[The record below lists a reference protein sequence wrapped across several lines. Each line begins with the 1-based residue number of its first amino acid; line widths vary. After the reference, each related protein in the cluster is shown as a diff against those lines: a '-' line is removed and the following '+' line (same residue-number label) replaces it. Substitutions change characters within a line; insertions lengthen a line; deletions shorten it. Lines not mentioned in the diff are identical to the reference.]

1 MDYYR
6 IIKNTFAV
14 ILVGLMLTS
23 CGLFRKTQ
31 KTTQQQIDPYDVIYA
46 RTMEINTAQLDSICV
61 ADTLI
66 ADLNEWF
73 PSYFV
78 DEETGKTIAKY
89 IYIKQNSKLRTF
101 YILTIYEDKN
111 KFKMV
116 IRTEK
121 DND

>member
-1 MDYYR
+1 MDYR
-6 IIKNTFAV
+6 RVIKNTFAV

-66 ADLNEWF
+66 ADLSEWF

>member
-1 MDYYR
+1 MDYCR
-6 IIKNTFAV
+6 IIKKIFAIV
-14 ILVGLMLTS
+14 LVGLMMTS

-31 KTTQQQIDPYDVIYA
+31 KTPTQTEPYDIIYA
-46 RTMEINTAQLDSICV
+46 RTMEITTAQLDSICV

-66 ADLNEWF
+66 ADLNEWYSSF
-73 PSYFV
+73 FV
-78 DEETGKTIAKY
+78 DDETGKTIIKY
-89 IYIKQNSKLRTF
+89 IYIKQNSTLRTF
-101 YILTIYEDKN
+101 YILTIYEDKK

>member
-1 MDYYR
+1 
-6 IIKNTFAV
+6 
-14 ILVGLMLTS
+14 
-23 CGLFRKTQ
+23 
-31 KTTQQQIDPYDVIYA
+31 
-46 RTMEINTAQLDSICV
+46 MEINTAQLDSICV

>member
-1 MDYYR
+1 MDYCR

>member
-1 MDYYR
+1 MDYCR

-31 KTTQQQIDPYDVIYA
+31 KTTQQQVDPYDVIYA

>member
-1 MDYYR
+1 MDYRR

>member
-1 MDYYR
+1 MDYCR

-23 CGLFRKTQ
+23 CGLFRKSQ